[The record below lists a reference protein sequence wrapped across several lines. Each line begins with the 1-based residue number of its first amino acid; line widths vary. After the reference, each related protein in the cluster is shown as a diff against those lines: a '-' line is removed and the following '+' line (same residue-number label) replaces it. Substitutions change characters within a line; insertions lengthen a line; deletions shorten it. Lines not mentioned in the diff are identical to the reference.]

1 MGLLKSRHMFVMYYS
16 MLIFFSETQI
26 CIYWK
31 NGLEESRIK
40 LRKVLALFSSW
51 PHILKILWDTSVYSW
66 TTVCWWPPG
75 FLEDKT
81 IYFFLSHCDIQEY
94 TRTIL
99 KRGLL
104 CHLCHSH
111 PSASVFFVFL
121 YIFLTDFAY
130 IKWKIACI
138 SPECFLLYIVSNRL

>member
-16 MLIFFSETQI
+16 MLIFFFLRPRSAYIEKMGQKNQELNQEKRWLFFLVGLVFLKSCGTLV
-26 CIYWK
+26 CI
-31 NGLEESRIK
+31 LEQLFVGGHQGFQKIK
-40 LRKVLALFSSW
+40 QS
-51 PHILKILWDTSVYSW
+51 
-66 TTVCWWPPG
+66 
-75 FLEDKT
+75 
-81 IYFFLSHCDIQEY
+81 IYFFPSHYDIQEY

-104 CHLCHSH
+104 CHLCHLH

-138 SPECFLLYIVSNRL
+138 SPECFLLYIV